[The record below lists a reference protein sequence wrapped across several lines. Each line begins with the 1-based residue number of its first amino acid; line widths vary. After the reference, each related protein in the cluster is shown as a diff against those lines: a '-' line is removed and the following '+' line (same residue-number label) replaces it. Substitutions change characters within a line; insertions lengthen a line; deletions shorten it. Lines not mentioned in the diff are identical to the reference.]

1 MRKDGFSRPENWRWP
16 PESCNGTIVD
26 GDIRWDLMGYVT
38 IKYDIW
44 GLKMGYTPKMVLIV
58 ANNDDVVFFI
68 AAYFTQTLVVNP
80 VSS

>member
-1 MRKDGFSRPENWRWP
+1 
-16 PESCNGTIVD
+16 
-26 GDIRWDLMGYVT
+26 MGYVT